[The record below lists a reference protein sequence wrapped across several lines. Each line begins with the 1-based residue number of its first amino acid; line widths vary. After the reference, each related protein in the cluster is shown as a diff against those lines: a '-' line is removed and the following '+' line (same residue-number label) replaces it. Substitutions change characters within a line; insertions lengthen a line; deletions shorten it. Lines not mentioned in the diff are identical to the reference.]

1 MDAIC
6 IKHNFWS
13 CKEGN
18 IWDEGI
24 GGRTR
29 LEEVFGFTY
38 LHDFFFFFKLG
49 DVLVDIHDEEGT
61 KEL

>member
-1 MDAIC
+1 MDAIR
-6 IKHNFWS
+6 IKQEFWT

-24 GGRTR
+24 GGRTQ
-29 LEEVFGFTY
+29 LEEVFVFN
-38 LHDFFFFFKLG
+38 LHDFFFFKLG
-49 DVLVDIHDEEGT
+49 DVLVDIREGEGT

>member
-1 MDAIC
+1 M
-6 IKHNFWS
+6 
-13 CKEGN
+13 
-18 IWDEGI
+18 

-29 LEEVFGFTY
+29 LEEVLGFTY
-38 LHDFFFFFKLG
+38 LHDFFFFKLG